1 MNHKAKET
9 LELLD
14 NIKDKIESIAN
25 DFDADR
31 ICNSMLDPIIKHL
44 KEAEEECWGIL
55 YGMEYEYLEY
65 D

>member
-1 MNHKAKET
+1 MNPKAKET
-9 LELLD
+9 LQLLE
-14 NIKDKIESIAN
+14 NIKDKIESISK

-44 KEAEEECWGIL
+44 KETEEECWGIL
-55 YGMEYEYLEY
+55 YGMEHEYLGY